1 MSMLR
6 SFMSLRSSES
16 RLLLSTVSMSAV
28 ALLCV
33 DFQKSDVVTGTMP
46 EAIKPLSEVCLTRDT
61 LGANDEALHVEAN
74 RRCGRM
80 KNIKAQFSSNEAA
93 RLWK

>member
-28 ALLCV
+28 VLLYV
-33 DFQKSDVVTGTMP
+33 DFQKSDVVTGTKP
-46 EAIKPLSEVCLTRDT
+46 ETIKPLSVRLTRDA
-61 LGANDEALHVEAN
+61 LGGNAEALHVEAN
-74 RRCGRM
+74 RRCERT
-80 KNIKAQFSSNEAA
+80 KNIKAW
-93 RLWK
+93 LK